1 MNPLRL
7 DECDEADR
15 IDAIDELICATLRGE
30 TAFWPETKHDRFVGD
45 FLLRGGYHGALAL
58 LHHRLNGASHLYGS
72 WPKAVLE
79 ACRNAAIGQAMWEL
93 RHRELLQE
101 ALARLSASGAKPLL
115 FKGTALAY
123 DLYPAPFLRSRGDTD
138 MIVSACAGDRAGAT
152 LEELGFS
159 RGFSIDG
166 DMIHY
171 AANYSRDDPETG
183 AHDLDLHWR
192 INNAQALS
200 RLFSHEELYA
210 EAQPLPKLCPTAVAA
225 GRVHALVLAC
235 MHRAVHKQAPYH
247 VDQVEH
253 YGGDRLVWL
262 YDIHLLVEALTP
274 SQQEAFLEVA
284 GRKGLRKIC
293 LEGIELARAR
303 FRTRASG
310 ALLKALARPAPAED
324 ASRYLEGS
332 FFYRYW
338 ADFVSIDGAR
348 NKLKFL
354 SQLFFPSRDYMRRR
368 FPEVRPS
375 WLPWLYARRAV
386 SGVVKQLR
394 RTKAFGR
401 GPKTGSPTRG

>member
-1 MNPLRL
+1 MNPMRL
-7 DECDEADR
+7 DECAEVDR
-15 IDAIDELICATLRGE
+15 TGAIDELICATLRRE
-30 TAFWPETKHDRFVGD
+30 ASFWPATGDDRFVTD
-45 FLLRGGYHGALAL
+45 FLSRGAYHGALAL

-123 DLYPAPFLRSRGDTD
+123 DVYPAPFLRSRGDTD
-138 MIVSACAGDRAGAT
+138 VIVSARAGDQAGAT
-152 LEELGFS
+152 LEALGFS
-159 RGFSIDG
+159 RGFSVEG

-210 EAQPLPKLCPTAVAA
+210 EAQPLPSLCPTAVAA

-235 MHRAVHKQAPYH
+235 MHRAVHKQAPYY

-262 YDIHLLVEALTP
+262 YDIHLLLEALTP
-274 SQQEAFLEVA
+274 AQQAAFLDVA
-284 GRKGLRKIC
+284 ERTGLQKIC
-293 LEGIELARAR
+293 REGIELARAR
-303 FRTRASG
+303 FHTRASG
-310 ALLKALARPAPAED
+310 GPLEALARPVPAEA

-332 FFYRYW
+332 VFYRYW
-338 ADFVSIDGAR
+338 ADFDAIDGAR

-354 SQLFFPSRDYMRRR
+354 SQLFFPSKDYMRRR
-368 FPEVRPS
+368 FSDVRPS
-375 WLPWLYARRAV
+375 WLPWLYARRTV
-386 SGVVKQLR
+386 SGIVKQLR
-394 RTKAFGR
+394 RTTAFAR
-401 GPKTGSPTRG
+401 RSK